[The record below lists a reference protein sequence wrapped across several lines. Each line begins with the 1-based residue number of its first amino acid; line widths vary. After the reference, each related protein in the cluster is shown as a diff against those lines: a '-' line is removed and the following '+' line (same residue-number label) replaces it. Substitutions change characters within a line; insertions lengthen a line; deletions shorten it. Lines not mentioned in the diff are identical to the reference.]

1 MLVQNHFPFIV
12 HPFLTAEKY
21 GFPPVKNAVIAP
33 PVLVGKERFLK
44 RFLVVFTSVS
54 NSFFNIKHPPHEN
67 FLNHPL
73 RCTLYHDSFSN
84 SSRIQIGL

>member
-1 MLVQNHFPFIV
+1 MLVQNHFSFIV
-12 HPFLTAEKY
+12 HPFLKAEKY

-44 RFLVVFTSVS
+44 RYFVAFTSVS
-54 NSFFNIKHPPHEN
+54 NSLFNIKHPRHEN

-73 RCTLYHDSFSN
+73 RCTLFHDSFSN

>member
-1 MLVQNHFPFIV
+1 MLVQNHFPFLV
-12 HPFLTAEKY
+12 HPSLTAEKY

-33 PVLVGKERFLK
+33 PVLGGKERLLR
-44 RFLVVFTSVS
+44 RFLVAFISVS

-73 RCTLYHDSFSN
+73 RCTLYYDSFSN

>member
-12 HPFLTAEKY
+12 HPFLKAEKY

-44 RFLVVFTSVS
+44 RYL
-54 NSFFNIKHPPHEN
+54 
-67 FLNHPL
+67 
-73 RCTLYHDSFSN
+73 
-84 SSRIQIGL
+84 